1 MDDKKLAILNDALNA
16 ACRVIQE
23 AYGIDDGG
31 YAEMFFEGENKA
43 HFECLFSSYI
53 KFEVDTKE
61 DEEEED
67 LDHYCG
73 RKQIK

>member
-16 ACRVIQE
+16 ACRVIQK

-43 HFECLFSSYI
+43 HFENLFDSYI
-53 KFEVDTKE
+53 RFEVDSKE
-61 DEEEED
+61 
-67 LDHYCG
+67 
-73 RKQIK
+73 

>member
-1 MDDKKLAILNDALNA
+1 MDDKKILVLNA
-16 ACRVIQE
+16 ALDAACKVIQE

-53 KFEVDTKE
+53 KFEVDSKE
-61 DEEEED
+61 
-67 LDHYCG
+67 
-73 RKQIK
+73 